1 MPAASSI
8 TTSTWADHALMSA
21 TKEVACLAAS
31 TRLSMT
37 RPAHLADQAA
47 ETPDASKPL
56 L

>member
-8 TTSTWADHALMSA
+8 TASTWADRARMSA
-21 TKEVACLAAS
+21 TKEAEFRATL
-31 TRLSMT
+31 TRLNMT

-47 ETPDASKPL
+47 ATMDASKPL